1 MLRWLAKCSPA
12 AADRFCNAVENR
24 PPRFAHSLTARAADF
39 QQTVMCVWEKIDPQS
54 EIAAADIYCVKG
66 PALSVLKMEKPI
78 CGIKV
83 ASEDYYINVDLMKD
97 YPIHFGG
104 ESKPMLRLQ
113 LGLMDKKSF
122 SLCEILDI
130 PLIARHCS
138 ETKLVAA
145 FGCYNNCRLSTAAI
159 L

>member
-1 MLRWLAKCSPA
+1 MASDHAPLARKCSPA

-104 ESKPMLRLQ
+104 ESKP
-113 LGLMDKKSF
+113 
-122 SLCEILDI
+122 
-130 PLIARHCS
+130 
-138 ETKLVAA
+138 AA
-145 FGCYNNCRLSTAAI
+145 ASIRINGQKEFLFI
-159 L
+159 